1 MDFPE
6 RNRALRRMS
15 RDQRISAE
23 WVGERCRFLGGLTE
37 YATRYHRHMM
47 IPLLADSPRA
57 LDALSRVDVVYT
69 DLDGTLLG
77 LGGSLLADGS
87 GLSSTTTVEAVMRV
101 NTAGL
106 DVVIATGRNRLQCA
120 EISRLLGW
128 RGFVAELGSVIVLDR
143 ATDPIYNIGD
153 WPDDM
158 LAHGQTPRE
167 LIEQAGAV
175 EALMRA
181 FPGRLEPHAPYHHNR
196 EGTELLRGSIDL
208 AEAAAVLGELDVPVA
223 ILDNGIVRPLVTG
236 LAGVAEIH
244 AYHLMPPGVTKAGAL
259 ARHLGLR
266 GLEGGRS
273 ASIGDSE
280 ADVGMADTVAL
291 GVVVANAL
299 ADKCVLDAATRRP
312 NVYAVEGERGAGWA
326 EFADLWIGARTAR

>member
-1 MDFPE
+1 M
-6 RNRALRRMS
+6 
-15 RDQRISAE
+15 
-23 WVGERCRFLGGLTE
+23 T
-37 YATRYHRHMM
+37 
-47 IPLLADSPRA
+47 IPLLADSPQA

-77 LGGSLLADGS
+77 LGGSLLADGG
-87 GLSSTTTVEAVMRV
+87 GLPSMATVEAVMRV
-101 NTAGL
+101 NAADL
-106 DVVIATGRNRLQCA
+106 HVVIATGRNRLQCA

-128 RGFVAELGSVIVLDR
+128 RGFVAELGCVIVLDR

-153 WPDDM
+153 WPAD
-158 LAHGQTPRE
+158 LLTPGQTPRE
-167 LIEQAGAV
+167 LIERTGAV

-208 AEAAAVLGELDVPVA
+208 AEAAAVLGELDVPIA

-236 LAGVAEIH
+236 LIDAAEIH
-244 AYHLMPPGVTKAGAL
+244 AYHLMPPGVTKAGAI
-259 ARHLGLR
+259 ARHLEMR
-266 GLEGGRS
+266 GLDSGRS

-280 ADVGMADTVAL
+280 ADVGMADAVAV
-291 GVVVANAL
+291 GVIVANAL
-299 ADKCVLDAATRRP
+299 ADRCVLDAATRRA